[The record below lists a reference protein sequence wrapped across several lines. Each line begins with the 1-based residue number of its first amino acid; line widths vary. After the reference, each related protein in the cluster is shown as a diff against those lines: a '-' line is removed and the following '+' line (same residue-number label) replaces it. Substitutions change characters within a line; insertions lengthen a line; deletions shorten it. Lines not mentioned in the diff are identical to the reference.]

1 MRIKITVGDATLKAL
16 LRDNQ
21 TAKTIY
27 DAIPI
32 EGSVQTWGNE
42 IYFGIPIQMN
52 LEEDQV
58 VLKVGDL
65 AYWPPGHAFC
75 IFYGQTPASG
85 KGGLPRAA
93 SEVTVFG
100 RIEDDIEPLK
110 TVNAK
115 TIKVEKVLE

>member
-1 MRIKITVGDATLKAL
+1 MRIKITVGDVKLKAL

-27 DAIPI
+27 DALPI
-32 EGSVQTWGNE
+32 EGSVQTWGDE
-42 IYFGIPIQMN
+42 IYFGIPIQMD
-52 LEEDQV
+52 LEEAQEV
-58 VLKVGDL
+58 VKIGDL

-85 KGGLPRAA
+85 AGGLPRAA

-100 RIEDDIEPLK
+100 RIEDNTEPLK
-110 TVNAK
+110 NVKAK